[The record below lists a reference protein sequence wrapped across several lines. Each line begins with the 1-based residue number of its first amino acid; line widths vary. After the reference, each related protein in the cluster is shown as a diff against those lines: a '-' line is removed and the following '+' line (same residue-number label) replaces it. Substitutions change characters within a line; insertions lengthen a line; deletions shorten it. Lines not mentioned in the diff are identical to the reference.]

1 MNSTFVCYI
10 ILSIDKSTINC
21 TILAKRDFHNVNI
34 SSNLSSDNNLFFVR
48 QACLKFLRMG
58 KVALYCYRYRSLFS
72 KSKYEMFHFVISTT
86 ERNLAHNRYSEE
98 MYLHLIINHQ
108 TW

>member
-34 SSNLSSDNNLFFVR
+34 SSTLISDNNLYIR

-58 KVALYCYRYRSLFS
+58 KIAVYCYWYQSLFS
-72 KSKYEMFHFVISTT
+72 KTKYEMFDLVISTT
-86 ERNLAHNRYSEE
+86 ERNLAHSRYSEE
-98 MYLHLIINHQ
+98 MYLHSIINHQ